1 MAFERPRFIDLSD
14 QRPASGAAL
23 RQNTDDESPRIQH
36 MDGDIPPALSPLD
49 AFAAHSRRL
58 ARELEETRGTG
69 ERRMSRL
76 PPQHITK
83 SLGELKENRPLIF
96 RQLSGERDQVPPWSP
111 ISRQNSGP
119 TPQYG
124 LATDRPK
131 SSYVRLSAVPG
142 DQAQEVDSELFYTPA
157 QSLYSEGE
165 NFSVPHTQSP
175 TGIDM
180 GPGYDI
186 SPDGTADF
194 SLSLTP
200 PNPAFARAAYHESSE
215 DEYASSNNGS
225 TFSQAR
231 KLSSSSGVSLPQ
243 SPASPYC
250 RTHERSV
257 SAQSISP
264 VSTPGNKKNR
274 PRINFSRPMSSSSLH
289 NLVQHCHLSP
299 TRQGSTAS
307 RGSHVSSVL
316 ARLPTPATSFDEERS
331 LQSDS
336 LTAEYSSYS
345 QMADS
350 LPRGR
355 QSDRTFA
362 LFPDS
367 TLPPLEWKEPV
378 RPNTPPLDGRSS
390 LSDPSHQDLAQGTVS
405 PAGPAQSPIRPLID
419 IEARVAT
426 ASESPPSSFSPPPT
440 CDQAARSQTTASTTP
455 LTGLSIPRP
464 PVDLASSTDS
474 QSNSTIRPTAG
485 RAQNDYQALSADEHV
500 TKAIDLH
507 EHGDLKESTYH
518 LRIAAKQNHPTGM
531 LLYALA
537 CRHGW
542 GMRPNPTEGVQWL
555 RKAVDLSQLEV
566 AEDENPNPTSNR
578 RQADFVEKKAH
589 RAQFALSVYEL
600 GQCHLNGWG
609 MEMDK
614 ALALR
619 CFEMAGT
626 WGDVDAL
633 TEAGFCYAQGIGC
646 KKDLKKAAKWYREAE
661 KRGANTVGNS
671 WIHKE
676 KYSDNNDDK
685 KNRLWKASTPNNGK
699 TDKSKTKTRR
709 IARLHT
715 MSLVLDKTPPSAIAL
730 SLSSLLL
737 GLKTS
742 WPNSYDVTVH
752 ADSSDD
758 EEALADDEREHD
770 DDDSDHNAGNPFT
783 DSADEV
789 KLVLVTRTDL
799 GMTKGKIAAQ
809 CGHAT
814 LACYKAL
821 AATPAHAP
829 LLRRWE
835 GAGQPKIALQAKGG
849 QDQLETL
856 LGQAISLG
864 LCAKVIRDA
873 GRTQI
878 EAGSMTVL
886 GILGPKSVVDQVTG
900 ELKLL

>member
-1 MAFERPRFIDLSD
+1 MAIERPRFIDLSD
-14 QRPASGAAL
+14 QRPAL
-23 RQNTDDESPRIQH
+23 RRNADDQSPRIQH

-76 PPQHITK
+76 PPQHVTK
-83 SLGELKENRPLIF
+83 SLGELKDNRPAIF
-96 RQLSGERDQVPPWSP
+96 RQLSSDHDWLPSSSP
-111 ISRQNSGP
+111 VGRQNSGP
-119 TPQYG
+119 TPQY
-124 LATDRPK
+124 AQPSDRHK
-131 SSYVRLSAVPG
+131 SYYVHLSSLQVPR
-142 DQAQEVDSELFYTPA
+142 DQSQDNDGELFYTP
-157 QSLYSEGE
+157 
-165 NFSVPHTQSP
+165 TQSVCSDSDAL
-175 TGIDM
+175 GI
-180 GPGYDI
+180 PRSQ
-186 SPDGTADF
+186 SPAALDTRTSYEFGTDARSDF
-194 SLSLTP
+194 SLKLMP
-200 PNPAFARAAYHESSE
+200 PNPAFVREAYHESSE

-225 TFSQAR
+225 TFSQTR
-231 KLSSSSGVSLPQ
+231 KLSSSSGVSAPH
-243 SPASPYC
+243 SPASPY
-250 RTHERSV
+250 RRAHQRSP
-257 SAQSISP
+257 SAQSVSSI
-264 VSTPGNKKNR
+264 STPVHKQHR
-274 PRINFSRPMSSSSLH
+274 PRVNFSRPISASSLH
-289 NLVQHCHLSP
+289 NLMQHSHLAP
-299 TRQGSTAS
+299 TRQDSATSQGSLLS
-307 RGSHVSSVL
+307 PVL
-316 ARLPTPATSFDEERS
+316 PCLPTPSTSFDEERS
-331 LQSDS
+331 LRSDG
-336 LTAEYSSYS
+336 LPGEAFYS
-345 QMADS
+345 QTTNS

-355 QSDRTFA
+355 QSEGTSV

-367 TLPPLEWKEPV
+367 TPSPLEWKEPST
-378 RPNTPPLDGRSS
+378 PHTPPLDGQPS
-390 LSDPSHQDLAQGTVS
+390 LGRPSQEGTAPGTPS
-405 PAGPAQSPIRPLID
+405 PLRHAQSPLRPSVD
-419 IEARVAT
+419 VEPRAM
-426 ASESPPSSFSPPPT
+426 ASSLPPPAT
-440 CDQAARSQTTASTTP
+440 PEQPTSSQAISSTTP
-455 LTGLSIPRP
+455 LAELSMP
-464 PVDLASSTDS
+464 PPMVDLASSTDT
-474 QSNSTIRPTAG
+474 QSNSTIRPATA
-485 RAQNDYQALSADEHV
+485 RVQNDYQALSADDHV

-542 GMRPNPTEGVQWL
+542 GMRPNPTEGVYWL
-555 RKAVDLSQLEV
+555 RKAVDVSQLEV
-566 AEDENPNPTSNR
+566 AEDENPSPAGNR
-578 RQADFVEKKAH
+578 RQADFIEKKAH

-661 KRGANTVGNS
+661 KKGANMVGNS
-671 WIHKE
+671 WIHKD
-676 KYSDNNDDK
+676 KYNDNDDK
-685 KNRLWKASTPNNGK
+685 KTRSGKPSTP
-699 TDKSKTKTRR
+699 S
-709 IARLHT
+709 
-715 MSLVLDKTPPSAIAL
+715 
-730 SLSSLLL
+730 
-737 GLKTS
+737 
-742 WPNSYDVTVH
+742 NS
-752 ADSSDD
+752 
-758 EEALADDEREHD
+758 
-770 DDDSDHNAGNPFT
+770 
-783 DSADEV
+783 SADEV

-821 AATPAHAP
+821 AANPAHRP

-856 LGQAISLG
+856 QGRALSLG
-864 LCAKVIRDA
+864 LCARVIRDA

-900 ELKLL
+900 DLKLL